1 MTQSDRGIHPDLLD
15 EELAAQATPDVPPS
29 STPETPRR
37 GGRRSARTNPSA
49 PSLPTPPEGESG
61 PSTETEPES
70 PSASSATPAESPEW
84 LEQVRAL
91 SDPREI
97 LGLLTK
103 NLPREE
109 LAKDPTLQGWIGGQ
123 AEYVARQK
131 LANEQKRAQNEARA
145 RALANN
151 DYYTLGELSAPDVQE
166 QMRQQNYHQ
175 QLQPWLSELAEF
187 QRTLPD
193 AVQQEI
199 QGKEYASTADYLRQ
213 VHDASV
219 RYDRERYAE
228 EVLKQREPAL
238 RKAWLSEVNGGAQVP
253 EVEGG
258 AATTGR
264 EITDEQIARMS
275 LEESDT
281 YLDERGQ
288 PRPGVRV
295 RYTRAIN
302 LRDHQR

>member
-1 MTQSDRGIHPDLLD
+1 MTQSDRGVHPDLLD
-15 EELAAQATPDVPPS
+15 EELAAQADVPPS
-29 STPETPRR
+29 SPESPRR
-37 GGRRSARTNPSA
+37 GARRSSRAVPTSPESEPA
-49 PSLPTPPEGESG
+49 PA
-61 PSTETEPES
+61 TEPES
-70 PSASSATPAESPEW
+70 PPASAAAPAESPAPEAPPEW
-84 LEQVRAL
+84 LEQVRTL
-91 SDPREI
+91 SDPRDI
-97 LGLLTK
+97 LGVLTK

-131 LANEQKRAQNEARA
+131 LANQQKRAQDEARA

-166 QMRQQNYHQ
+166 QVRQHSYQQ
-175 QLQPWLSELAEF
+175 QLQPWLTELAEF

-193 AVQQEI
+193 QVQQEI
-199 QGKEYASTADYLRQ
+199 QGKEYSSTADYLRQ

>member
-1 MTQSDRGIHPDLLD
+1 MTQSDRGVHPDLLD
-15 EELAAQATPDVPPS
+15 EELAAQAAADVPPS
-29 STPETPRR
+29 TPESPRR
-37 GGRRSARTNPSA
+37 GGRRSSRAVPTSPESDPA
-49 PSLPTPPEGESG
+49 PA
-61 PSTETEPES
+61 TEPES
-70 PSASSATPAESPEW
+70 PAASAAAPAESPAPEAPPEW
-84 LEQVRAL
+84 LEQMRSL
-91 SDPREI
+91 TDPREI

-151 DYYTLGELSAPDVQE
+151 DYFTLGELAAPEVQE
-166 QMRQQNYHQ
+166 QVRVQQYQQ
-175 QLQPWLSELAEF
+175 QLQPWLSEIAEF

-193 AVQQEI
+193 EVQQQI
-199 QGKEYASTADYLRQ
+199 QGKEYSSTADYLRQ

-258 AATTGR
+258 TATTGR

-302 LRDHQR
+302 LREQQR